1 MDGHRMVRF
10 RVAKADHQHACD
22 LLLKLDAH
30 YQIHVAHKIR
40 RSDFGVSKC
49 IKNRIV
55 WQQDRKEQWARLV
68 SQQEGIDFVTAL
80 LHDGKIYAHNI

>member
-1 MDGHRMVRF
+1 M
-10 RVAKADHQHACD
+10 
-22 LLLKLDAH
+22 LLIRYGDRTSE
-30 YQIHVAHKIR
+30 YQN
-40 RSDFGVSKC
+40 VSK
-49 IKNRIV
+49 KKWIV